1 MAKSRDAFR
10 TISEVASW
18 LDTPAHVLRFWES
31 KFTQVKP
38 VKRAG
43 GRRYYRPD
51 DMRLLGGIKKLLHK
65 DGMTIKGAQQILRD
79 QGIEHVA
86 AMSIPLDVDAPSDT
100 ASSEKPAKAEVKP
113 KTDKATAADAP
124 AAPEATTTAETVPEQ
139 PETAPSEAVNE
150 VEATDDTV
158 SDAAQSTADEAQK
171 APEIDTA
178 PAEAEAVQDQT
189 ESPEDM
195 APAAVEVAESEAP
208 EPEPEEAASPVDE
221 VEVAE
226 AEAEAEAEPI
236 AARDAPQAPESN
248 VVPITPAAAPA
259 PLGPSNIPPDPND
272 ADVDGK
278 PGVMAKLAKAKE
290 PSPELAALLARL
302 KILRERMSR
311 NCSKT

>member
-139 PETAPSEAVNE
+139 PETAPSEAVSE

-171 APEIDTA
+171 AP
-178 PAEAEAVQDQT
+178 
-189 ESPEDM
+189 
-195 APAAVEVAESEAP
+195 
-208 EPEPEEAASPVDE
+208 
-221 VEVAE
+221 
-226 AEAEAEAEPI
+226 
-236 AARDAPQAPESN
+236 
-248 VVPITPAAAPA
+248 
-259 PLGPSNIPPDPND
+259 
-272 ADVDGK
+272 
-278 PGVMAKLAKAKE
+278 
-290 PSPELAALLARL
+290 
-302 KILRERMSR
+302 
-311 NCSKT
+311 